1 MVQLSVFN
9 ITHMNGS
16 MSIYLTRVYINHAS
30 SRG

>member
-1 MVQLSVFN
+1 MVQLFN
-9 ITHMNGS
+9 ITFMNGS